1 VEDTEGAG
9 GGHWRSSV
17 EDELERCSW
26 RESKSEGG
34 TVEGVLGLLAWRG
47 VAQSEWALGLAV
59 KRVGSD
65 NAWMVTAWAGAAGAM
80 GENERIRVGAAD
92 AMGKN
97 ERIRAGAADAMGKM
111 KG

>member
-34 TVEGVLGLLAWRG
+34 AVEGVLGLLAWRG

-65 NAWMVTAWAGAAGAM
+65 NAWMATAWAGAADAM

-92 AMGKN
+92 T
-97 ERIRAGAADAMGKM
+97 MGKM